1 MHNNK
6 QKTVIVGMSGGVDSS
21 VAALLLKKEGYEVIG
36 VFMKN
41 WEEQKEDSSECTSAE
56 DWSDVSRV
64 CSKLDIPFYS
74 MNFSKEYYSEVF
86 TPFLEDYKKGLT
98 PNPDILC
105 NKEIKFKAFYK
116 KALELGA
123 DYVATGHYCHTE
135 NGKLVKALDKK
146 KDQTYFLYAID
157 GKCLDKVLFPL
168 GQMEKEEVRKIAKE
182 NGLSVH
188 SKKDS
193 TGICFIGERNFRDFM
208 GKYIKQKEGDFCLL
222 DGKVVGKHY
231 GTSFYT
237 VGQRKGLGLG
247 GEGSRWFV
255 VKKDH
260 EKNIVYV
267 TREEN
272 HPLLFSDKV
281 IIHDLTWLN
290 EEPKS
295 FPFHCS
301 AKIRYRQEDQDCVI
315 EKIENGKAYLSF
327 KKPQKA
333 VAVRQSVVFY
343 NGEVCLGGGVVFS
356 SSSTSTVTRSP
367 L

>member
-1 MHNNK
+1 MQNHK
-6 QKTVIVGMSGGVDSS
+6 EKTVVVGMSGGVDSS
-21 VAALLLKKEGYEVIG
+21 VAALLLKQQGYHVIG

-41 WEEQKEDSSECTSAE
+41 WDETEEDSSHCTSRE

-74 MNFSKEYYSEVF
+74 MNFTKEYYKEVF

-105 NKEIKFKAFYK
+105 NKEIKFKAFYE

-123 DYVATGHYCHTE
+123 DYLATGHYCHTE
-135 NGKLVKALDKK
+135 NGKLLKAFDEN

-168 GQMEKEEVRKIAKE
+168 GQMKKEEVRKIAKE
-182 NGLSVH
+182 NDLSVH

-193 TGICFIGERNFRDFM
+193 TGICFIGERNFRNFM
-208 GKYIKQKEGDFCLL
+208 GNYIKKKVGEFRLL
-222 DGKVVGKHY
+222 DESVVGEHY

-237 VGQRKGLGLG
+237 IGQRRHLGLG

-260 EKNIVYV
+260 EKNIIYV

-272 HPLLFSDKV
+272 HPLLFSKK
-281 IIHDLTWLN
+281 IILHDLTWLS
-290 EEPKS
+290 EEPAKL
-295 FPFHCS
+295 PYKCK
-301 AKIRYRQEDQDCVI
+301 AKIRYRQEDQDCTI
-315 EKIENGKAYLSF
+315 EKIENGQAYLSF
-327 KKPQKA
+327 DKPQKA

-343 NGEVCLGGGVVFS
+343 KEDECLGGGVVYS
-356 SSSTSTVTRSP
+356 SSPMETDTI
-367 L
+367 